1 MTELLLNNIFDD
13 NTIFFLLQHQASYE
27 LDYEKCIYCTSIYHK
42 YAAYIFVF
50 EYKIFVFEY
59 KIFVFDSLVE
69 CKDILVYE
77 NLFIIAM

>member
-50 EYKIFVFEY
+50 EYKIFVF
-59 KIFVFDSLVE
+59 DSLVE